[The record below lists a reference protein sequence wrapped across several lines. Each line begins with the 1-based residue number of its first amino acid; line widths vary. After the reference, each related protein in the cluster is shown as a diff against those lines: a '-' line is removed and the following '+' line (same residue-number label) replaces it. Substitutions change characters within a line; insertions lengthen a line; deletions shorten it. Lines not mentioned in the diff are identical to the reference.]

1 VNPDRIKDIQEKFA
15 LVGTM
20 GSVLFGVIYVSGYLV
35 NSLYVRSRG
44 IAPLPLLKAQYIE
57 TGLVFIILTSVLVA
71 IPAAIA
77 WMAVHGRKKHGQR
90 ITPTVLI
97 PMIVTTNFLLVVL
110 FWAIFVTESEWEART
125 ALFGVTISVKA
136 AFPMYLGSMLLVLPS
151 LVVLRL
157 ADFSQRVFLIFPKL
171 DPNRENTLQ
180 SKPLNFFIQVLRLAA
195 LVITALFDLVLLR
208 AIGWLPGFC
217 AMGLYYFIT
226 VLFLAGATLLVV
238 YLTGIYGEAGHR
250 ATVWVIGIPLL
261 LATYYF
267 CAIAYSYVVYNNIP
281 VSRGGK
287 LPTAKAVTETP
298 SASIPRE
305 MYLLEE
311 TEDTMYV
318 LPTTVRNWF
327 NSHDDVF
334 AIPRSEIGPYRLVHL
349 ATGEPRNNHLNAPKE
364 EPQ

>member
-1 VNPDRIKDIQEKFA
+1 MNSDRIKDIQEKLA
-15 LVGTM
+15 LVGTL

-35 NSLYVRSRG
+35 NSIYVRSRG

-57 TGLVFIILTSVLVA
+57 TGLVFLILTSVLIA

-77 WMAVHGRKKHGQR
+77 WMAVHGRRKHSQKV
-90 ITPTVLI
+90 TPTVLI
-97 PMIVTTNFLLVVL
+97 PIVVTTNFLIVFL

-125 ALFGVTISVKA
+125 VLFGATVSVKSV
-136 AFPMYLGSMLLVLPS
+136 FSVYLASMLLVLPS

-157 ADFSQRVFLIFPKL
+157 ADFSRRVFFIFPKL

-180 SKPLNFFIQVLRLAA
+180 SKPMNALIQFLRVVA
-195 LVITALFDLVLLR
+195 LGITAVFDFILLM

-217 AMGLYYFIT
+217 AMGIYYLVAVI
-226 VLFLAGATLLVV
+226 LLAGATLLVV
-238 YLTGIYGEAGHR
+238 YLTGIYGEMERR

-287 LPTAKAVTETP
+287 LPTAKAVLDKPGGLSGNLPT
-298 SASIPRE
+298 E

-311 TEDTMYV
+311 TEDTVYV

-327 NSHDDVF
+327 NSHDDVLV
-334 AIPRSEIGPYRLVHL
+334 IPRSDLGPYRLVHL
-349 ATGEPRNNHLNAPKE
+349 ASGEPRNNHLRMGK
-364 EPQ
+364 